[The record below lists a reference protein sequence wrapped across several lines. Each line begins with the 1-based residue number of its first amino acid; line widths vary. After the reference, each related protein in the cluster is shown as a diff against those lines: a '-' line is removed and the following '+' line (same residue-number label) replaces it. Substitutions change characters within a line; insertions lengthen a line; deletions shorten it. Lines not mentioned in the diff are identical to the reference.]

1 MKDATKKRENAE
13 AVSWRDGSGS
23 DDESIDSSDT
33 DSESERSI
41 KAVTITTAAAT
52 SPVTRAQV
60 LSQAGLRV
68 GFSSIPDQIYRKSLR
83 KGGGLQSDVPA
94 KTHQCLD

>member
-23 DDESIDSSDT
+23 DDESLDSSDT

-41 KAVTITTAAAT
+41 KAVTITTAAATTATTATTAAAT

-83 KGGGLQSDVPA
+83 KGGGITV
-94 KTHQCLD
+94 